1 MQSDTCL
8 FTRPCVSYPSV
19 MQSER
24 AGLVVFGR
32 LSRMD
37 GIQVHLL
44 GTRVWLYSHLRP
56 GSLQLMFPVA
66 VIQAII
72 RSHQILAQRS
82 RPGPE
87 RGQL

>member
-1 MQSDTCL
+1 
-8 FTRPCVSYPSV
+8 
-19 MQSER
+19 
-24 AGLVVFGR
+24 
-32 LSRMD
+32 MD

-44 GTRVWLYSHLRP
+44 GTRVWLYFHLRP

-66 VIQAII
+66 AIQAII

-82 RPGPE
+82 RPGRE